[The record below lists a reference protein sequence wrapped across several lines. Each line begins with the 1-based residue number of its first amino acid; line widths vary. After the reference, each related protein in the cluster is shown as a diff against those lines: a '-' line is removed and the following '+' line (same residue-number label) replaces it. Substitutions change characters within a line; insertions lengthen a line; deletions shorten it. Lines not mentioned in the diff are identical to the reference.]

1 MSGGHVHRL
10 RSRLSFARALGQ
22 GTASRGPIDGTMR
35 TWAFFAMASAIIG
48 LILTLS
54 LPPDPWPY
62 VGGAM
67 VAVAP
72 VIALVALIRDPSR
85 KAAAFAL
92 AVAMVPVAVL
102 TLLLYL
108 LATRSS

>member
-1 MSGGHVHRL
+1 
-10 RSRLSFARALGQ
+10 
-22 GTASRGPIDGTMR
+22 MR
-35 TWAFFAMASAIIG
+35 TWAFVAVALAVLG

-67 VAVAP
+67 VAIAP

-85 KAAAFAL
+85 KIAAFAL
-92 AVAMVPVAVL
+92 AVALVPVAVL

-108 LATRSS
+108 LATRSA

>member
-1 MSGGHVHRL
+1 
-10 RSRLSFARALGQ
+10 
-22 GTASRGPIDGTMR
+22 MR
-35 TWAFFAMASAIIG
+35 TWALVAVALAGIG
-48 LILTLS
+48 LILTLL

-67 VAVAP
+67 VAIAP

-85 KAAAFAL
+85 KTAALAL
-92 AVAMVPVAVL
+92 AVALVPVAVL

-108 LATRSS
+108 LATRSA